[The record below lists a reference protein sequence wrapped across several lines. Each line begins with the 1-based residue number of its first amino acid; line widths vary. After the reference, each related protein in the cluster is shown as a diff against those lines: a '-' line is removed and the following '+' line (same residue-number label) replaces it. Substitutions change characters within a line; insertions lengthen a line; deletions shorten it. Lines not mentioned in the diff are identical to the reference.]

1 MKILVPIKRVAD
13 PDNASKL
20 KVSSDGTA
28 VTSEGLEWKMNP
40 FDDWSLEAALRLTEN
55 AAEKN
60 ARVGEVILVSIGP
73 DDEHSQRILR
83 EGLAKGAERAIL
95 VNSED
100 GDLDSNVVSQILA
113 AVAGKETP
121 DLVVMGKQA
130 ADGDSNVAGTKLAER
145 LGWPIINYA
154 MQISTADDGK
164 TLEVKREL
172 DTGVATVKVT
182 GPAVVTTSD
191 RILATN
197 SVKNGVTPADYEYA
211 KLEVGGRYASLKGI
225 MQAKKK
231 PIDKMSIGDSRR
243 RAKQSAPVHRVRAS
257 AGTHRR
263 NHVRRIGRGARREA
277 PQHGQGHLTPL
288 QIDQT
293 ERITHHG

>member
-1 MKILVPIKRVAD
+1 MKVLVSIKRVAD

-20 KVSSDGTA
+20 KVTGDGTA

-60 ARVGEVILVSIGP
+60 ARVGEVVLVSIGP
-73 DDEHSQRILR
+73 NDEHTQRIIR
-83 EGLAKGAERAIL
+83 EGLAKGAERGIL
-95 VNSED
+95 VEAED
-100 GDLDSNVVSQILA
+100 GSLDSGVVANILKA
-113 AVAGKETP
+113 LVDKESP

-130 ADGDSNVAGTKLAER
+130 ADGDSNVAGTVLAEE
-145 LGWPIINYA
+145 LGWPVINYA
-154 MQISTADDGK
+154 MQIKTSDDGK

-182 GPAVVTTSD
+182 GPAVLTTSD
-191 RILATN
+191 RILATD
-197 SVKNGVTPADYEYA
+197 SVKNGVTPDDYEYA

-231 PIDKMSIGDSRR
+231 PIDTTSVADLGVDGSKTLNYTKFELPPARSGETTFVEDVADLVDKLHNA
-243 RAKQSAPVHRVRAS
+243 AKV
-257 AGTHRR
+257 
-263 NHVRRIGRGARREA
+263 I
-277 PQHGQGHLTPL
+277 
-288 QIDQT
+288 
-293 ERITHHG
+293 

>member
-20 KVSSDGTA
+20 KVSGDGTA

-60 ARVGEVILVSIGP
+60 ARVGEVVLVSIGP
-73 DDEHSQRILR
+73 NDEHTQRIIR
-83 EGLAKGAERAIL
+83 EGLAKGAERGIL
-95 VNSED
+95 VEAED
-100 GDLDSNVVSQILA
+100 GSLDSGV
-113 AVAGKETP
+113 VAGILKALVDKESP
-121 DLVVMGKQA
+121 GLVVMGKQA
-130 ADGDSNVAGTKLAER
+130 ADGDSNVAGTVLAEK
-145 LGWPIINYA
+145 LGWPIINSA
-154 MQISTADDGK
+154 MKIKTNDEGK

-182 GPAVVTTSD
+182 GPAVLTTSD
-191 RILATN
+191 RILATD
-197 SVKNGVTPADYEYA
+197 SVKNGVTPDGHEYA

-231 PIDKMSIGDSRR
+231 PIDNISVADLGVDAGKTLNYTKFQLPPARSGETTFVEDVADLVDKLHNT
-243 RAKQSAPVHRVRAS
+243 AKV
-257 AGTHRR
+257 
-263 NHVRRIGRGARREA
+263 I
-277 PQHGQGHLTPL
+277 
-288 QIDQT
+288 
-293 ERITHHG
+293 

>member
-1 MKILVPIKRVAD
+1 VKILVSIKRVAD

-60 ARVGEVILVSIGP
+60 ARVGEVVLVSIGP
-73 DDEHSQRILR
+73 NDEHTQRIIR
-83 EGLAKGAERAIL
+83 EGLAKGAERGIL
-95 VNSED
+95 VEAD
-100 GDLDSNVVSQILA
+100 EGDLDAGVVSAILKA
-113 AVAGKETP
+113 IVDKESP

-130 ADGDSNVAGTKLAER
+130 ADGDSNVAGTALAEK
-145 LGWPIINYA
+145 LGWPVINA
-154 MQISTADDGK
+154 SMKIQTKDDGK

-182 GPAVVTTSD
+182 GPAVITTSD
-191 RILATN
+191 RILQPD
-197 SVKNGVTPADYEYA
+197 SVQNGVSPDDHQYA

-231 PIDKMSIGDSRR
+231 PIDQISLGDLGVDT
-243 RAKQSAPVHRVRAS
+243 AKSLNYEKFELPP
-257 AGTHRR
+257 
-263 NHVRRIGRGARREA
+263 ARS
-277 PQHGQGHLTPL
+277 GQTTFVEDVADLVDKLHNTAKV
-288 QIDQT
+288 I
-293 ERITHHG
+293 

>member
-20 KVSSDGTA
+20 KVSADGKS

-60 ARVGEVILVSIGP
+60 ARVGEVVLVSIGP
-73 DDEHSQRILR
+73 NDEHTQRIIR
-83 EGLAKGAERAIL
+83 EGLAKGAERGVLVDAEDATLDSGIVAAIL
-95 VNSED
+95 KA
-100 GDLDSNVVSQILA
+100 VVD
-113 AVAGKETP
+113 KESP

-130 ADGDSNVAGTKLAER
+130 ADGDSNVAGTKLAEK
-145 LGWPIINYA
+145 LGWPIVNYA
-154 MQISTADDGK
+154 MKIKTNDDGK
-164 TLEVKREL
+164 TLEVQREL

-191 RILATN
+191 RILQPD
-197 SVKNGVTPADYEYA
+197 SVKNGVTPDDYEYA

-231 PIDKMSIGDSRR
+231 PIDQMSLGDLGVDTSKKLNYVKFERPPAR
-243 RAKQSAPVHRVRAS
+243 SGETTFVEDVEELVNKLHNDAKV
-257 AGTHRR
+257 
-263 NHVRRIGRGARREA
+263 I
-277 PQHGQGHLTPL
+277 
-288 QIDQT
+288 
-293 ERITHHG
+293 

>member
-1 MKILVPIKRVAD
+1 VKILVPIKRVAD

-20 KVSSDGTA
+20 KVSGDGTA

-60 ARVGEVILVSIGP
+60 ARVGEVVLVSIGP
-73 DDEHSQRILR
+73 NDEHTQRIIR
-83 EGLAKGAERAIL
+83 EGLAKGAERGIL
-95 VNSED
+95 VEAED
-100 GDLDSNVVSQILA
+100 GSLDSGV
-113 AVAGKETP
+113 VAGILKALVDKESP

-130 ADGDSNVAGTKLAER
+130 ADGDSNVAGTVLAEK

-154 MQISTADDGK
+154 MNIKTNDEGK

-182 GPAVVTTSD
+182 GPAVLTTSD
-191 RILATN
+191 RILATD
-197 SVKNGVTPADYEYA
+197 SVKNGVTPDDHEYA

-231 PIDKMSIGDSRR
+231 PIDNVSIADLGVDAGKTLNYTKFELPPARSGETTFVEDVADLVDKLHNT
-243 RAKQSAPVHRVRAS
+243 AKV
-257 AGTHRR
+257 
-263 NHVRRIGRGARREA
+263 I
-277 PQHGQGHLTPL
+277 
-288 QIDQT
+288 
-293 ERITHHG
+293 

>member
-1 MKILVPIKRVAD
+1 VKILVPIKRVAD

-20 KVSSDGTA
+20 KVSGDGSA

-60 ARVGEVILVSIGP
+60 ARVGEVVLVSIGP
-73 DDEHSQRILR
+73 NDEHTQRIIR
-83 EGLAKGAERAIL
+83 EGLAKGAERGIL
-95 VNSED
+95 VEAED
-100 GDLDSNVVSQILA
+100 GSLDSGVVANILKA
-113 AVAGKETP
+113 LVDKESP

-130 ADGDSNVAGTKLAER
+130 ADGDSNVAGTVLAEQ

-154 MQISTADDGK
+154 MNIKTNDDGK

-182 GPAVVTTSD
+182 GPAVLTTSD
-191 RILATN
+191 RILATD
-197 SVKNGVTPADYEYA
+197 SVKNGVTPDDHEYA

-231 PIDKMSIGDSRR
+231 PIDNTSVADLGVDGGKTLNYTKFELPPARSGETTFVEDVADLVDKLHNT
-243 RAKQSAPVHRVRAS
+243 AKV
-257 AGTHRR
+257 
-263 NHVRRIGRGARREA
+263 I
-277 PQHGQGHLTPL
+277 
-288 QIDQT
+288 
-293 ERITHHG
+293 

>member
-20 KVSSDGTA
+20 KVSSDGSS

-60 ARVGEVILVSIGP
+60 ARVGEVVLVSIGP
-73 DDEHSQRILR
+73 NDEHTQRIIR
-83 EGLAKGAERAIL
+83 EGLAKGAERGIL
-95 VNSED
+95 VEANDDE
-100 GDLDSNVVSQILA
+100 LDAGVVANVLK
-113 AVAGKETP
+113 AVAEKESP

-130 ADGDSNVAGTKLAER
+130 ADGDSNVVGTKLAEH

-154 MQISTADDGK
+154 EQITTDDDGK
-164 TLEVKREL
+164 TLQIRREL
-172 DTGVATVKVT
+172 DVGVATVKVT
-182 GPAVVTTSD
+182 GSAVLTTSD
-191 RILATN
+191 RILQPD
-197 SVKNGVTPADYEYA
+197 SVKNGVTPADHEYA

-231 PIDKMSIGDSRR
+231 PIDQTSLSDLGVEPSKALDYKKFDLPPARTGETTFVESVEELVDKLHNT
-243 RAKQSAPVHRVRAS
+243 AKV
-257 AGTHRR
+257 
-263 NHVRRIGRGARREA
+263 I
-277 PQHGQGHLTPL
+277 
-288 QIDQT
+288 
-293 ERITHHG
+293 

>member
-20 KVSSDGTA
+20 KVSGDGTA

-60 ARVGEVILVSIGP
+60 ARVGEVVLVSIGP
-73 DDEHSQRILR
+73 NDEHTQRIIR
-83 EGLAKGAERAIL
+83 EGLAKGAERGIL
-95 VNSED
+95 VEAED
-100 GDLDSNVVSQILA
+100 GALDAGVVANVLKALVD
-113 AVAGKETP
+113 KESP

-130 ADGDSNVAGTKLAER
+130 ADGDSNVAGTVLAEQ

-154 MQISTADDGK
+154 MNIVTTDDGK

-182 GPAVVTTSD
+182 GPAVLTTSD
-191 RILATN
+191 RILATD
-197 SVKNGVTPADYEYA
+197 SVQNGVTPDGHQYA

-231 PIDKMSIGDSRR
+231 PIDTTSVADLGVDGGKTLNYTKFELPPARSGETTFVEDVADLVDKLHNT
-243 RAKQSAPVHRVRAS
+243 AKV
-257 AGTHRR
+257 
-263 NHVRRIGRGARREA
+263 I
-277 PQHGQGHLTPL
+277 
-288 QIDQT
+288 
-293 ERITHHG
+293 

>member
-20 KVSSDGTA
+20 KVSGDGSA

-60 ARVGEVILVSIGP
+60 ARVGEVVLVSIGP
-73 DDEHSQRILR
+73 NDEHTQRIIR
-83 EGLAKGAERAIL
+83 EGLAKGAERGIL
-95 VNSED
+95 VEAED
-100 GDLDSNVVSQILA
+100 GSLDSGVVANILKA
-113 AVAGKETP
+113 LVDKESP

-130 ADGDSNVAGTKLAER
+130 ADGDSNVAGTVLAEQ

-154 MQISTADDGK
+154 MNIKTNDDGK

-182 GPAVVTTSD
+182 GPAVLTTSD
-191 RILATN
+191 RILATD
-197 SVKNGVTPADYEYA
+197 SVKNGVTPDDHEYA

-231 PIDKMSIGDSRR
+231 PIDNTSVADLGVDGGKTLNYTKFELPPARSGETTFVEDVADLVDKLHNT
-243 RAKQSAPVHRVRAS
+243 AKV
-257 AGTHRR
+257 
-263 NHVRRIGRGARREA
+263 I
-277 PQHGQGHLTPL
+277 
-288 QIDQT
+288 
-293 ERITHHG
+293 

>member
-1 MKILVPIKRVAD
+1 MKILVSIKRVAD

-20 KVSSDGTA
+20 KVSGDGTA

-55 AAEKN
+55 AAQKN
-60 ARVGEVILVSIGP
+60 ARVGEVVLVSIGP
-73 DDEHSQRILR
+73 NDEHTQRIIR
-83 EGLAKGAERAIL
+83 EGLAKGAERGILVEAEDGSLDSGAVAAIL
-95 VNSED
+95 KALVE
-100 GDLDSNVVSQILA
+100 
-113 AVAGKETP
+113 KESP

-130 ADGDSNVAGTKLAER
+130 ADGDSNVAGTVLAEQ

-154 MQISTADDGK
+154 MQIKTSDEGK

-182 GPAVVTTSD
+182 GPAVLTTSD
-191 RILATN
+191 RILATD
-197 SVKNGVTPADYEYA
+197 SVKNGVTPDDHEYA

-231 PIDKMSIGDSRR
+231 PIDTT
-243 RAKQSAPVHRVRAS
+243 S
-257 AGTHRR
+257 AGDLGVDAGTKL
-263 NHVRRIGRGARREA
+263 NYTKFELPPARSGETTFVEDVA
-277 PQHGQGHLTPL
+277 DLVDKLHNAAKV
-288 QIDQT
+288 I
-293 ERITHHG
+293 

>member
-1 MKILVPIKRVAD
+1 MKILVSIKRVAD

-20 KVSSDGTA
+20 KVSADGKA

-60 ARVGEVILVSIGP
+60 ARVGEVVLVSIGP
-73 DDEHSQRILR
+73 NDEHTQRIIR
-83 EGLAKGAERAIL
+83 EGLAKGAERGIL
-95 VNSED
+95 VEADEGN
-100 GDLDSNVVSQILA
+100 LDAGVVS
-113 AVAGKETP
+113 AVMKAIVDKESP

-130 ADGDSNVAGTKLAER
+130 ADGDSNVAGTVLAEK

-154 MQISTADDGK
+154 MKIKTSDDGK
-164 TLEVKREL
+164 TLEVLREL

-182 GPAVVTTSD
+182 GPAVLTTSD
-191 RILATN
+191 RILQPD
-197 SVKNGVTPADYEYA
+197 SVKNGVTPESHQYA

-231 PIDKMSIGDSRR
+231 PIDLMSLGDLGVDASKALNYTKFELPPARTGETTFVADVAELVDKLHNT
-243 RAKQSAPVHRVRAS
+243 AKV
-257 AGTHRR
+257 
-263 NHVRRIGRGARREA
+263 I
-277 PQHGQGHLTPL
+277 
-288 QIDQT
+288 
-293 ERITHHG
+293 

>member
-1 MKILVPIKRVAD
+1 MKVLVPIKRVAD

-20 KVSSDGTA
+20 KVSGDGTA

-60 ARVGEVILVSIGP
+60 KRVGEVVLVSIGP
-73 DDEHSQRILR
+73 NDEHTQRIIR
-83 EGLAKGAERAIL
+83 EGLAKGAERGILVEADDGSLDANAVAAIL
-95 VNSED
+95 KA
-100 GDLDSNVVSQILA
+100 VVD
-113 AVAGKETP
+113 KESP

-130 ADGDSNVAGTKLAER
+130 ADGDSNVAGTVLAED

-154 MQISTADDGK
+154 MHIKTNDDGK
-164 TLEVKREL
+164 TLEVQREL

-182 GPAVVTTSD
+182 GPAVMTTSD
-191 RILATN
+191 RILATD
-197 SVKNGVTPADYEYA
+197 SVKNGVTPDDFEYA

-231 PIDKMSIGDSRR
+231 PIDTTTAGDLGADAATSLNYTKFELPPARSGETTFVEDVADLVSKLHND
-243 RAKQSAPVHRVRAS
+243 AKV
-257 AGTHRR
+257 
-263 NHVRRIGRGARREA
+263 I
-277 PQHGQGHLTPL
+277 
-288 QIDQT
+288 
-293 ERITHHG
+293 